1 MPKVKRSSY
10 SVAEK
15 LQVLQYAKQ
24 YGLRSAGCHFTIDPS
39 MISRWQNQIKNVSK
53 YSVAYIYFSIF
64 SVFLLQILTVAYI

>member
-24 YGLRSAGCHFTIDPS
+24 YGLRPAGRHFTIDPS
-39 MISRWQNQIKNVSK
+39 MISRWQKQEEELDLVKKKREDELVI
-53 YSVAYIYFSIF
+53 I
-64 SVFLLQILTVAYI
+64 